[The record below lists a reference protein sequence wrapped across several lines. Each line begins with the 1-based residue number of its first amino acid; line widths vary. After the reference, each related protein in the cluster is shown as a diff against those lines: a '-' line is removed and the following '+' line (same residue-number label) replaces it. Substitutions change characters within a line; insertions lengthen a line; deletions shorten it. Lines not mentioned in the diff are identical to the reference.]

1 MVTKQICEFREVI
14 LKNIF
19 NEYNHYHDKFGRFTS
34 NKSGRLVEETF
45 SKNVVTRK
53 RPK

>member
-34 NKSGRLVEETF
+34 AGGVVSGGANSVNRQKV
-45 SKNVVTRK
+45 
-53 RPK
+53 